1 MRTAS
6 MAARHT
12 SGVAPR
18 EWTAEIAGEVLREGD
33 RVMHPAHGVGRV
45 ERIAVEEVSGYSL
58 DLVHIVFDEARLTLR
73 VPTTK
78 VRSIGLRRIASRKLI
93 DEALAVLKGRAR
105 QSKVMWSRRAQD
117 YQAKINSGDPRV
129 VAEVVRDL
137 GRNAVSGGQSFSERQ
152 LYEAALDR
160 LACEVAAV
168 ESVDREAA
176 VARITAQ
183 VAAAAG

>member
-1 MRTAS
+1 

-18 EWTAEIAGEVLREGD
+18 EWTAEVAGEVLREGD

-78 VRSIGLRRIASRKLI
+78 VRSIGLRRIAS
-93 DEALAVLKGRAR
+93 
-105 QSKVMWSRRAQD
+105 Q
-117 YQAKINSGDPRV
+117 N
-129 VAEVVRDL
+129 
-137 GRNAVSGGQSFSERQ
+137 
-152 LYEAALDR
+152 
-160 LACEVAAV
+160 
-168 ESVDREAA
+168 
-176 VARITAQ
+176 
-183 VAAAAG
+183 

>member
-1 MRTAS
+1 M
-6 MAARHT
+6 
-12 SGVAPR
+12 
-18 EWTAEIAGEVLREGD
+18 
-33 RVMHPAHGVGRV
+33 MHPAHGVGLV

-78 VRSIGLRRIASRKLI
+78 VRSIGLRRIASQKMI

-137 GRNAVSGGQSFSERQ
+137 GRNAASGAGSFSGRR

-160 LACEVAAV
+160 LAGEVAAV
-168 ESVDREAA
+168 RGVAKEAA
-176 VARITAQ
+176 VATITARL
-183 VAAAAG
+183 ASTAG